1 MARTATIRASAR
13 RYSRLIALGALAAAV
28 GLALQPLHSTMIRI
42 ALVSSLL
49 LAGVGALVICR
60 RWWQRALCSLPV
72 LLLVGALTLPGRA
85 PRPVALRAAY
95 ADALRGFEGTRYVWG
110 GENQLGID
118 CSGLVRRG
126 LMTAAVDRGVWELDP
141 ALLRLAWDLWWHDAS
156 ARALRD
162 GYRNLTRTIAAARN
176 LNALDHSKLHP
187 GDLAVTAD
195 GVHVLAYLGERTWI
209 EADPELGRVV
219 WLMAPA
225 KSVWFKVPMRLVR
238 WRALD

>member
-1 MARTATIRASAR
+1 MRRT
-13 RYSRLIALGALAAAV
+13 SRLVAVGALAAAV

-42 ALVSSLL
+42 ALVFALL
-49 LAGVGALVICR
+49 LAVAGALVLCR
-60 RWWQRALCSLPV
+60 RWWQRVLFILPPLLLGGV
-72 LLLVGALTLPGRA
+72 LLLPGRT

-95 ADALRGFEGTRYVWG
+95 AEALRGFEGTRYVWG

-126 LMTAAVDRGVWELDP
+126 LMAAALDRGVLELDP
-141 ALLRLAWDLWWHDAS
+141 GLLRLAWDLWWHDAS

-162 GYRNLTRTIAAARN
+162 GYRDLTRPLRSARG
-176 LNALDHSKLHP
+176 LNALDHKGLQP

-195 GVHVLAYLGERTWI
+195 GVHVLAYLGGRTWI
-209 EADPELGRVV
+209 EADPDLGRVV
-219 WLMAPA
+219 QLTAPTD
-225 KSVWFKVPMRLVR
+225 SVWFKVPVRLVR